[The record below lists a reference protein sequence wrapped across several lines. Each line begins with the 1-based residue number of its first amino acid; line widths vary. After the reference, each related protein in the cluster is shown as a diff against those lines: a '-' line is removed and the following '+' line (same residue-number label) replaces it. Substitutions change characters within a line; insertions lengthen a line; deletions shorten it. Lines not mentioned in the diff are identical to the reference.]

1 MPRKKQ
7 GKHTCPENAGEQNFT
22 PEYMETHKADEL
34 TRSILE
40 RTEILLA
47 NRQNYQSAW
56 TPEALQEAVDNYF
69 QKSRELGLE
78 VAKVGLALYLGM
90 TRQHLGAIANDPTK
104 YGVKSSIVNSAF
116 EQMEFTYFN
125 KLDSRPVPSMFKL
138 KTQNNYVENQKLEI
152 VADAKVSA
160 DEIKDKI
167 AGLLSE

>member
-7 GKHTCPENAGEQNFT
+7 GKQTCPENAGEQNFT

-47 NRQNYQSAW
+47 NRVNYTSAW
-56 TPEALQEAVDNYF
+56 TDELFEQSVNDYF
-69 QKSRELGLE
+69 TKCSELGLE

-90 TRQHLGAIANDPTK
+90 SQGHMYDIAKNSQR
-104 YGVKSSIVNSAF
+104 YGVRSEILQSAF
-116 EQMEFTYFN
+116 SRMEYTYFN

-138 KTQNNYVENQKLEI
+138 KTQNNYVENQRVEVI
-152 VADAKVSA
+152 ADAKISA

-167 AGLLSE
+167 AGLLSD